1 MLEKTVLMPR
11 HPYHPSLGSTTA
23 LAKHTTTCDAHFYFR
38 RVKSKQAERKHWGE
52 CGTANALDR
61 QQQVAGWRAGSTMA
75 GKKSQIKRKHSTV
88 CMFIQRSTLSPFSSR
103 AAPLALSLSMHGF
116 YRDLVAITSCVGQEV
131 RALAG
136 ARRTV

>member
-23 LAKHTTTCDAHFYFR
+23 LAKHTTTCDAHYYFR

-75 GKKSQIKRKHSTV
+75 VKKKSNQEKTQHCVHVHSALHALS
-88 CMFIQRSTLSPFSSR
+88 IQQQGRASRS
-103 AAPLALSLSMHGF
+103 LALHAWLLQGPSRHHFLRGTGSESAS
-116 YRDLVAITSCVGQEV
+116 RS
-131 RALAG
+131 
-136 ARRTV
+136 